1 MLAPTHLST
10 PSFSLPSAVTRSF
23 SASWRKFWSDEDG
36 ASLVEYV
43 LLVALI
49 AAVCVGAVTL
59 LGTSANTK
67 LGTAADALK

>member
-1 MLAPTHLST
+1 MPCSVH
-10 PSFSLPSAVTRSF
+10 PAVISRP
-23 SASWRKFWSDEDG
+23 RRQRG

-59 LGTSANTK
+59 LGTSANSK
-67 LGTAADALK
+67 LTTASDALK

>member
-1 MLAPTHLST
+1 MEETMTHAPARS
-10 PSFSLPSAVTRSF
+10 SLHFTFARLRRAF
-23 SASWRKFWSDEDG
+23 WREEAG

-59 LGTSANTK
+59 LGLNVNAK
-67 LGTAADALK
+67 LGAASDMLR

>member
-1 MLAPTHLST
+1 MPRPTRFASPL
-10 PSFSLPSAVTRSF
+10 TRSG
-23 SASWRKFWSDEDG
+23 SRPRRERG

-67 LGTAADALK
+67 LTTAADALK

>member
-1 MLAPTHLST
+1 MSRLSR
-10 PSFSLPSAVTRSF
+10 F
-23 SASWRKFWSDEDG
+23 ASRPRRQRG

-59 LGTSANTK
+59 LGTSANSK
-67 LGTAADALK
+67 LTTAADALK

>member
-1 MLAPTHLST
+1 MP
-10 PSFSLPSAVTRSF
+10 RSVHPVLIF
-23 SASWRKFWSDEDG
+23 RPRRQRG

-59 LGTSANTK
+59 LGTSANSK
-67 LGTAADALK
+67 LTTASDALK

>member
-1 MLAPTHLST
+1 MSRLSRFAPR
-10 PSFSLPSAVTRSF
+10 PR
-23 SASWRKFWSDEDG
+23 RERG

-59 LGTSANTK
+59 LGTSANNK
-67 LGTAADALK
+67 LTTAADSLK